1 MRNDGNSFS
10 VSTRVQAHNANKDD
24 LRRLVFKLFEFLLGE
39 ELFVWR
45 MNDVTTIML
54 IFGFEND
61 EGKPDKYS
69 CQRQFP
75 PDICDQV
82 NDVADFVGQ
91 LVNIVYE
98 DCLNKNEEE
107 FTFTKIIDKIN
118 KVTLTIYC
126 KDLSEDVSSD
136 AGINGDGEEL

>member
-24 LRRLVFKLFEFLLGE
+24 LRKHVWRLFEFLLGDE
-39 ELFVWR
+39 WFIYR
-45 MNDVTTIML
+45 MNDVIKIML
-54 IFGFEND
+54 IFGYED
-61 EGKPDKYS
+61 EGKLDKFSYERYLS
-69 CQRQFP
+69 
-75 PDICDQV
+75 PDICEKIKDDPAFLAAV
-82 NDVADFVGQ
+82 INV
-91 LVNIVYE
+91 VYV
-98 DCLNKNEEE
+98 DCLFEEE
-107 FTFTKIIDKIN
+107 FTKIIDKIN

>member
-10 VSTRVQAHNANKDD
+10 VSTRVQEHNANKDD
-24 LRRLVFKLFEFLLGE
+24 LKRLVFKLFEFLLGE
-39 ELFVWR
+39 EWFVWR
-45 MNDVTTIML
+45 MNDVINITL

-61 EGKPDKYS
+61 EGKLDKFS

-75 PDICDQV
+75 PDICEQV

-91 LVNIVYE
+91 LINIVYE
-98 DCLNKNEEE
+98 DCLNEEE
-107 FTFTKIIDKIN
+107 FTKIVNNVN